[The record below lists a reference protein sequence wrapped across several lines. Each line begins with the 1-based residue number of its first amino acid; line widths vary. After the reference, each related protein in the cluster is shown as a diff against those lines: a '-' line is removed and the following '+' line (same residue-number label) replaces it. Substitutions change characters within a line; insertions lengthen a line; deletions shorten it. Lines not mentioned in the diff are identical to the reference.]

1 MNFCEKVR
9 MPQDFGERLTN
20 QDRSALYRFIRARV
34 RSNEDAEDILQDIL
48 TQSLSLSSITGPIE
62 DLTAWLF
69 RSARNRI
76 IDWWRR
82 RKTKQNA
89 GEVPL
94 PADDPE
100 EGPMLADLLAD
111 TSVGPDKLYLRERL
125 KEALVVALTA
135 LPKLQREVF
144 MMHELEGI
152 SFKEMSE
159 ASGVPMGTL
168 LTRKKYAV
176 EALQKALTEIHNE
189 TEESQ

>member
-144 MMHELEGI
+144 MIHELEGI